1 MSKDGRP
8 DDTSLER
15 ASRLVERSR
24 QRISR
29 TIERVDRALM
39 RAQESRVH
47 ESRDVRPARRRDGA
61 EE

>member
-1 MSKDGRP
+1 MSKDGRQP
-8 DDTSLER
+8 DTSLER

-39 RAQESRVH
+39 RAQESRT
-47 ESRDVRPARRRDGA
+47 ESRSVRPARKPGGP